1 MLEASIF
8 VILPFCMAF
17 AAVSDLLSM
26 TIANRVSLILVA
38 AFLVLAPLT
47 GMDWGQYGMHIAVFA
62 AVLCATFGL
71 FAAGGMGGGDAK
83 LIAATSI
90 WIGYSITLFEYVL
103 VSAIAGG
110 ALTLFILWYRG
121 SPLAA
126 YTGGNPL
133 LRHLADKDAG
143 VPYGVALAAGGL
155 LVYPETPLMRWALAS
170 VAGL

>member
-8 VILPFCMAF
+8 VIFPFCMAF

-47 GMDWGQYGMHIAVFA
+47 GIDWGQYGMHIAVFA

-90 WIGYSITLFEYVL
+90 WIGYDFALFEYVL
-103 VSAIAGG
+103 FSALAGG
-110 ALTLFILWYRG
+110 ALTMLILYYRK
-121 SPLAA
+121 SPLAV
-126 YTGGNPL
+126 YTGGYSL
-133 LRHLADKDAG
+133 LRNLADKDVG
-143 VPYGVALAAGGL
+143 VPYGVALAVGGL
-155 LVYPETPLMRWALAS
+155 IVYPETPLMQWALAR
-170 VAGL
+170 VAGA

>member
-1 MLEASIF
+1 MLVALIF
-8 VILPFCMAF
+8 VIFPFCMAF

-26 TIANRVSLILVA
+26 TIANRVSLILVG

-47 GMDWGQYGMHIAVFA
+47 GMDWAQYGMHVAVFA
-62 AVLCATFGL
+62 AVLCATFAL
-71 FAAGGMGGGDAK
+71 FAMGGMGGGDAK